1 MPAAATRRPRSPR
14 RVKHTPL
21 RQRVAS
27 APADTGMYLMEQWA
41 ALDCERYFTK
51 LSYVIA
57 ALLNAGYVFVKINRL
72 ERVGP
77 PLADNVKDWAVE
89 EDREPLASSSWANWV
104 QFCTLVIC
112 AVNTI
117 YFFVRTKKYL
127 LFNQPTA
134 PDIKTPGDQSWKIRS
149 PHAQVVSIDVTG
161 AVKED
166 DEEGAKRISRTKQW
180 FWPWVWLHTKSAQQ
194 RTPIARRVWQLTT
207 WNPSPGAAVI
217 FCWFGPIQVL
227 VMECLDVRDWITF
240 VPMTCISA
248 GTMFFFVSAFRGL
261 LRDTQIL
268 SGQVLHEF
276 SNDMFK
282 LEAFPPP
289 RKFDIVT
296 RGLRNPAVLTSV
308 LLRDATGPEDGDEAE
323 SAASVSGVLERSDVE
338 RLAQD
343 VAGDGQ
349 LNKWLEHQKPQEW
362 ADPNEPSSGSPT
374 PPQRRRTSAAAAIA
388 TAAAAGAGR
397 RENDENRAP
406 VDVSSPEKSNVNPF
420 QQGSARRSRRRF

>member
-14 RVKHTPL
+14 RVKNTPL

-72 ERVGP
+72 ERVVAP
-77 PLADNVKDWAVE
+77 ADNVEDWAQE
-89 EDREPLASSSWANWV
+89 EDRELLVSSSWANWV
-104 QFCTLVIC
+104 QFGTLAVC

-117 YFFVRTKKYL
+117 YFFMRTKKYL
-127 LFNQPTA
+127 MFNQPTA
-134 PDIKTPGDQSWKIRS
+134 PDIKTPGDNSWMIRS
-149 PHAQVVSIDVTG
+149 PHAQIVSIDVTG
-161 AVKED
+161 AVKDD
-166 DEEGAKRISRTKQW
+166 DEEGAKRISRTKRW
-180 FWPWVWLHTKSAQQ
+180 FSPWAWLDAKSAQQ

-207 WNPSPGAAVI
+207 WNPSPGASVI

-227 VMECLDVRDWITF
+227 VMECLDVRDWFTF
-240 VPMTCISA
+240 FPMTYITA
-248 GTMFFFVSAFRGL
+248 GVTYFLVSSFRGL

-276 SNDMFK
+276 STDMFK
-282 LEAFPPP
+282 LDAFPPP

-296 RGLRNPAVLTSV
+296 RGLRNPALLTSV
-308 LLRDATGPEDGDEAE
+308 LLRDSAGPEAGDEAE
-323 SAASVSGVLERSDVE
+323 STASVSGVLERSAVE
-338 RLAQD
+338 RLAQE
-343 VAGDGQ
+343 VAGDRQ
-349 LNKWLEHQKPQEW
+349 LNKWFEHQKPQEW

-374 PPQRRRTSAAAAIA
+374 PPQRRRTVAAAAVATSAAAGG
-388 TAAAAGAGR
+388 TSR

-406 VDVSSPEKSNVNPF
+406 VDVSSPEKSNENPF
-420 QQGSARRSRRRF
+420 QQQSARRSRRRF